1 MKKSNAKK
9 LIAVLSSAA
18 IIAAALPSVTAVTWA
33 DDTAAEST
41 VLGDVNN
48 DGKVTVAD
56 AVAVLQYVANK
67 DKFQLKPQGAINADC
82 YDPGDGV
89 TANDALAIQ
98 KLDAGSID
106 KLPEYSK
113 K

>member
-67 DKFQLKPQGAINADC
+67 DKFSLSEQSLDNADV
-82 YDPGDGV
+82 YNRRR
-89 TANDALAIQ
+89 TLNNA
-98 KLDAGSID
+98 S
-106 KLPEYSK
+106 
-113 K
+113 